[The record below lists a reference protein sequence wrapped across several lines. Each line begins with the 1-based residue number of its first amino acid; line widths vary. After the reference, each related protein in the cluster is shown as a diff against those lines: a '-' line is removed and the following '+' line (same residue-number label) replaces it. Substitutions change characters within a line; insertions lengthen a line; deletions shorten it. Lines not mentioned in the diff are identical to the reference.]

1 MELFQI
7 TEYTLITI
15 TFYGLLPLIPPLD
28 LDRIIYQAY
37 VMPDIRRPGTIS
49 TFVGQMSISEIKAEI
64 AARAVKE
71 NKLIAL

>member
-1 MELFQI
+1 
-7 TEYTLITI
+7 
-15 TFYGLLPLIPPLD
+15 
-28 LDRIIYQAY
+28 
-37 VMPDIRRPGTIS
+37 MPDIRRPGTIS